1 MILNEQKCTQSL
13 TPTPN
18 EWNKV
23 QRHIQPSIRFIPK
36 IKSES
41 FYFHVLSMNF
51 SFFLPVVLYAMHP
64 KNTEINHSRCLLV
77 TFFHS
82 ILHHQ
87 LWPKSHCA
95 MMDALIN
102 WGEFVGKKET
112 TLFVIRFILFIKIFR
127 KLWKISHHG
136 HNSHPCKFS
145 FFFSFLKLCESFWW
159 KKNNSIFCAVEQ
171 KSNQRS
177 TTNDGK
183 SYLGMNMNE
192 VINNKIYHSD
202 WKFIMRTYEVRLRTW
217 KSQRSNGNKLELNDF

>member
-1 MILNEQKCTQSL
+1 MCSVWI
-13 TPTPN
+13 
-18 EWNKV
+18 
-23 QRHIQPSIRFIPK
+23 
-36 IKSES
+36 
-41 FYFHVLSMNF
+41 FH
-51 SFFLPVVLYAMHP
+51 FFLPVVLYAMHP

-159 KKNNSIFCAVEQ
+159 KKTIPFSVQLN
-171 KSNQRS
+171 KNQINDQRRMMVNRIWVWIWMKWS
-177 TTNDGK
+177 TTKYIIQTENSLWEHMKYG
-183 SYLGMNMNE
+183 LGPEN
-192 VINNKIYHSD
+192 
-202 WKFIMRTYEVRLRTW
+202 R
-217 KSQRSNGNKLELNDF
+217 NGATETN

>member
-1 MILNEQKCTQSL
+1 MCSVWIFHFFAGCS
-13 TPTPN
+13 
-18 EWNKV
+18 V
-23 QRHIQPSIRFIPK
+23 CDAPK
-36 IKSES
+36 I
-41 FYFHVLSMNF
+41 
-51 SFFLPVVLYAMHP
+51 
-64 KNTEINHSRCLLV
+64 TEINHSRCLLV

-102 WGEFVGKKET
+102 WEEIVVKKKKQ
-112 TLFVIRFILFIKIFR
+112 LFSSFGSYYLLKYFENSERYLIMVIIHI
-127 KLWKISHHG
+127 HCCV
-136 HNSHPCKFS
+136 CKFY
-145 FFFSFLKLCESFWW
+145 FFFSFLETLRKFLVKE
-159 KKNNSIFCAVEQ
+159 KYSIFCAVEQ